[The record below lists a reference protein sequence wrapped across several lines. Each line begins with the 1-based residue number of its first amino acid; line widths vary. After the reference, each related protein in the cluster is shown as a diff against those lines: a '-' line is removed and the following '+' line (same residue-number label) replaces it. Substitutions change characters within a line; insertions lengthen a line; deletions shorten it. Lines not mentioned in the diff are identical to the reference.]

1 MLGVYRDK
9 IVGAAPA
16 FPARM
21 EQRITSSLLPPN
33 PPAVTDLVGA
43 AVAYVLTLRPR
54 RTSPAET
61 HWLLQN
67 GMRVQTPIALPF
79 PRFVP

>member
-1 MLGVYRDK
+1 MLGIYRDK

-33 PPAVTDLVGA
+33 PPAVTDLVGD
-43 AVAYVLTLRPR
+43 AVASVFTLRPR
-54 RTSPAET
+54 RP
-61 HWLLQN
+61 H
-67 GMRVQTPIALPF
+67 
-79 PRFVP
+79 